1 LLCLT
6 RNHPRFQPSQLS
18 HCQERE
24 NAGRLSIIRRVTHL
38 HSQNYR
44 IHSQNCAASIAV
56 QHGDAER
63 FVKAVK
69 AEKSNEIL

>member
-1 LLCLT
+1 M
-6 RNHPRFQPSQLS
+6 
-18 HCQERE
+18 
-24 NAGRLSIIRRVTHL
+24 LSIIRRVTPL

-44 IHSQNCAASIAV
+44 IHSQGCAASIAV
-56 QHGDAER
+56 LHGDAGR